1 MEQNKNQLSEANI
14 EIARQ
19 YFHELDTKQQVP
31 EHLLTSDFVFHP
43 AGFPPMDIAA
53 DREFTAMFFNSI
65 PDLKH
70 PYDEIFASGDLVC
83 YRGRYNGTHTGE
95 PFMGQPA
102 TGNRIDATGIGVMRI
117 VDGKIAEL
125 WISPDRMTIM
135 QQLGV
140 VAQ

>member
-1 MEQNKNQLSEANI
+1 MNQNENQLSAANI
-14 EIARQ
+14 EIVRR
-19 YFHELDTKQQVP
+19 YFQELDSKQQVP
-31 EHLLTSDFVFHP
+31 EHLLTPDFIFHA

-83 YRGRYNGTHTGE
+83 YRGRYNGTHTGA
-95 PFMGQPA
+95 PFMGRPA
-102 TGNRIDATGIGVMRI
+102 TGNRIDATGIGVVRI
-117 VDGKIAEL
+117 ADGKIAEL

-135 QQLGV
+135 QQLGI
-140 VAQ
+140 VA